1 MRKGGVN
8 MATRSA
14 NVNARIEPSIKEQA
28 AAILKTLGVSEST
41 FIDMAYRQVVLQK
54 GIPFTVSIPK
64 NIRTRDTMSESEF
77 HAWMAKGLQQAK
89 AGESVPVDEAFEEIL
104 AGL

>member
-1 MRKGGVN
+1 
-8 MATRSA
+8 
-14 NVNARIEPSIKEQA
+14 
-28 AAILKTLGVSEST
+28 
-41 FIDMAYRQVVLQK
+41 
-54 GIPFTVSIPK
+54 
-64 NIRTRDTMSESEF
+64 MSESEF